1 MAASDPY
8 TSAEDKKRLRSLARG
23 VPITPAEWAQQPD
36 HPRRPNLQ
44 APYPKLDTALDRRPG
59 FAPDGRRTAPAPA
72 GPLPEDM
79 MSGRDWTRAAIAND
93 ARTLRERGLVGA
105 AQVAGRGAYDMLGR
119 AQHSAFDVMLG
130 NPGRSLARAAAPILF
145 GTGGAAAAG
154 VPAAGERP
162 DFSNVQS
169 GAGAPVRARMPGV
182 EGRAGNMRAP
192 LDRSNGLTR
201 IVQTAPGVFTDAAG
215 AQGEE
220 RYYNDLGFRAD
231 TSYGDGVPT
240 VGGGGP
246 SGPAE
251 WARREQAS
259 RIDPMTDAG
268 HAAILASGRRGQ
280 GLLRDRLADSARR
293 AQLDEVNQRTPEE
306 RAELA
311 REGAR
316 QAGELTRTQTEAA
329 GRIGAANITAQQQAQ
344 SDLADREAEQLK
356 QFEESERYWAER
368 LNDPET
374 RGAAIAETLDP
385 LVNMPP
391 EAVTQMLSDP
401 NDPRGARTRA
411 ALRMQLRATTGDA
424 NLNPA
429 QMQRATGLQRFL
441 DGSLFGQAGAF
452 ATDDDWFTDT
462 LSGDDIMP
470 GLSDDDFE
478 RMLIDPDALVQRRNR
493 GY

>member
-1 MAASDPY
+1 MAATDPY

-23 VPITPAEWAQQPD
+23 VPITPAEWALQPD

-59 FAPDGRRTAPAPA
+59 FAPDGRRTATAPT
-72 GPLPEDM
+72 GPVPEDM
-79 MSGRDWTRAAIAND
+79 MSGQEWTRAAIAND

-130 NPGRSLARAAAPILF
+130 NPGRSLARAATPILF
-145 GTGGAAAAG
+145 GTGAG
-154 VPAAGERP
+154 TSAGSVAPGERP

-220 RYYNDLGFRAD
+220 RYYNDMGQRAD
-231 TSYGDGVPT
+231 TAFAGSETPAHAGT
-240 VGGGGP
+240 IR
-246 SGPAE
+246 GPAD
-251 WARREQAS
+251 WARAEQAAAL
-259 RIDPMTDAG
+259 DPMSDAG

-280 GLLRDRLADSARR
+280 GLQRDRLADSARR

-311 REGAR
+311 RENIQ

-329 GRIGAANITAQQQAQ
+329 GRIGAANITAQQQAA
-344 SDLADREAEQLK
+344 SDKADREADQLAA
-356 QFEESERYWAER
+356 FEESERYWSQR
-368 LNDPET
+368 LNNPET
-374 RGAAIAETLDP
+374 RGAAISETLDP

-391 EAVTQMLSDP
+391 EAVTQMLADP

-411 ALRMQLRATTGDA
+411 ALRMQLRAKTGDN

-478 RMLIDPDALVQRRNR
+478 RMLIDPDAMVQRRNR
-493 GY
+493 GR